1 MAFSQPFGFLRN
13 RADSKVIEGVGER
26 HEVPSVIDA
35 LIFGLRF
42 NITVAQLST
51 SLETIK
57 SVKALVRS
65 VSPLRRCL
73 GVDDSVDFDKVC
85 MQHLRRRIKGPA
97 EPSTDDFIQSI
108 LTDRNGEER
117 KVPFMELFAESGVII
132 GAGSAITTGL
142 LSSSCYLLASHS
154 ECLAKL
160 RKEIDSVM
168 PFAAGDHSD
177 FDQEIVPYDLI
188 IKNLTYLR
196 AVIDETLRLR
206 PPISF
211 ALPRRVYAPEGANIA
226 GHHVGQGTIVAVP
239 PYTIHR
245 KASLYSD
252 PEDFKPQRWFQE
264 EGNFDPE
271 KESEIH
277 NLKAYTIP
285 FSQGSR
291 ACIGRHIAVVEVQ
304 ILLATMIRRYDIS
317 LVSKDQ
323 QLDIFEQFNANP
335 GPLPLIIS
343 RRVAA

>member
-1 MAFSQPFGFLRN
+1 
-13 RADSKVIEGVGER
+13 
-26 HEVPSVIDA
+26 
-35 LIFGLRF
+35 
-42 NITVAQLST
+42 
-51 SLETIK
+51 
-57 SVKALVRS
+57 
-65 VSPLRRCL
+65 
-73 GVDDSVDFDKVC
+73 
-85 MQHLRRRIKGPA
+85 
-97 EPSTDDFIQSI
+97 
-108 LTDRNGEER
+108 
-117 KVPFMELFAESGVII
+117 
-132 GAGSAITTGL
+132 
-142 LSSSCYLLASHS
+142 
-154 ECLAKL
+154 
-160 RKEIDSVM
+160 M